1 MLFKLFTLN
10 ENNRRK
16 CLSKKDVT
24 LDKALEWLEDDLT
37 AVNDEEGQV
46 FFTKEELEEKYAESI
61 RPEPRVEYNSF
72 FTGGTEIS
80 EDSDRELFET
90 DSDRTESSTECDN

>member
-1 MLFKLFTLN
+1 MLFKLFTLK

-16 CLSKKDVT
+16 YLDEKDAS
-24 LDKALEWLEDDLT
+24 LKKALKWLEKDLT

-61 RPEPRVEYNSF
+61 RPKPRVEFDSF

-80 EDSDRELFET
+80 EDPDRELSET
-90 DSDRTESSTECDN
+90 DSDNSE